1 VYFICYRYGV
11 DILDFIPSRNCSK
24 IGLTP
29 NLIEKER
36 SMEIIQVKNANEVKS
51 KFYHAY
57 VCEPSPQ
64 SAAYNFKEDYGIEV
78 NLVYT
83 KTDEKG
89 RSSVFIP
96 LTEEQVKKVQSK
108 HCVI

>member
-1 VYFICYRYGV
+1 MFN
-11 DILDFIPSRNCSK
+11 IPFLENSGK
-24 IGLTP
+24 IPFTQ
-29 NLIEKER
+29 NRIEKER
-36 SMEIIQVKNANEVKS
+36 SMEIIQVKDASEVKS

-64 SAAYNFKEDYGIEV
+64 SAAYSFKEDYGIEV
-78 NLVYT
+78 DLVYA